1 VVKILL
7 GRSGSP
13 FRSSRC
19 VFGFSLVLATLTNAR
34 FAQADE
40 VSDLVDKIYPQG
52 IGRTPPPRARPA
64 GGNGGG
70 NGNSSG
76 NTSANNANSDGNRKS
91 SKDSDDDDS
100 HSVAR
105 TTSNRLGIVGIYGSG
120 NDITRA
126 ETAAVAPGVTPTSQ
140 APGATPA
147 GPAGSARAYSRF
159 GIGAE
164 ISRDFVSGRLAG
176 PVSIGLEGM
185 AQAGIMTGAKYKDGS
200 YLRDSDNDEKKLGL
214 YLYGEITA
222 RLTPFSWHGPVPGSV
237 AILAGGNGVLDSGR
251 YYSSFLGAFVGG
263 RIRVGF
269 SEESAL
275 ALQYTMTPL
284 TGPES
289 DYQITQHRF
298 EAILRFSSYYIGG
311 RFGIDVIG
319 ERDIRA
325 VGVDKSLTANTFA
338 LALGIAQ

>member
-1 VVKILL
+1 VVNILL

-13 FRSSRC
+13 FRSC
-19 VFGFSLVLATLTNAR
+19 KCLFGFSLILATLTNAR

-52 IGRTPPPRARPA
+52 VGRTPRARPS
-64 GGNGGG
+64 GSNGSSG
-70 NGNSSG
+70 GNSSSNTAG
-76 NTSANNANSDGNRKS
+76 NNSNSDGNRKS
-91 SKDSDDDDS
+91 TKDSDDDS

-126 ETAAVAPGVTPTSQ
+126 EAATGAPGVPSTSQ
-140 APGATPA
+140 TPDASRPAAPV
-147 GPAGSARAYSRF
+147 GSARAYSRF

-164 ISRDFVSGRLAG
+164 ISHDIVSGRLAG

-185 AQAGIMTGAKYKDGS
+185 AQGGIMTGAKYKDGS
-200 YLRDSDNDEKKLGL
+200 YLRDSDNDEKKLGI

-237 AILAGGNGVLDSGR
+237 AILGGGNGVLDSGR
-251 YYSSFLGAFVGG
+251 YYASFLGAFVGG

-275 ALQYTMTPL
+275 ALQYTITPL
-284 TGPES
+284 TGPDS
-289 DYQITQHRF
+289 DYQITQHRL
-298 EAILRFSSYYIGG
+298 EAMLRFSDYYIGG

-325 VGVDKSLTANTFA
+325 AGVDKSLTANTFSV
-338 LALGIAQ
+338 ALGIAQ